1 MVTQNLLYHSKS
13 QFHNFELITFI
24 NVCDENLLMIFNNP
38 ISISK
43 CPHALLDYIFKER
56 FAHLSGGRIL

>member
-1 MVTQNLLYHSKS
+1 MSH
-13 QFHNFELITFI
+13 
-24 NVCDENLLMIFNNP
+24 LLMIYMYP